1 MNIDV
6 HAHIIGPAFYD
17 AIKTIPGVT
26 TVPNRYGMGILK
38 HGETVINISQDWF
51 DSKHH
56 VGEMDK
62 RGIDISL
69 LSLTTPNLYVFPKDM
84 QAQAA
89 RIANDEAVD
98 RARLYPSRIR
108 VLASLP
114 LDDIPAAVQEV
125 DRVAAI
131 KEVCGISVGSNV
143 NGVALSDARFEPVWA
158 QINQHKMAVVEHP
171 NFPPFS
177 KDLPEYNLS
186 LMLGFFFET
195 QICVTRMIVN
205 GIFARNPD
213 MKFIVAH
220 TGAGMLGI
228 MNRLRNIPRAYP
240 DAQEKMKHRPFEEF
254 AKNLYYDSCAIDQN
268 ALMLAYNYVGREHMM
283 FGTDYPYTN
292 HGPEHVTSL
301 PISAEDKALMLSG
314 NAERVFG
321 LN

>member
-1 MNIDV
+1 MTIDV

-17 AIKTIPGVT
+17 AMKKIPGVT
-26 TVPNRYGMGILK
+26 TAPHRYGIAIVK
-38 HGETVINISQDWF
+38 DGETVINVSPDWF
-51 DSKHH
+51 DAKHH

-62 RGIDISL
+62 RGIDLSL
-69 LSLTTPNLYVFPKDM
+69 VSLTTPNLYVFPKEL

-89 RIANDEAVD
+89 RIANDEGVD

-114 LDDIPAAVQEV
+114 LDDIPAAIAEAE
-125 DRVAAI
+125 RVAGMA
-131 KEVCGISVGSNV
+131 EVCGISVGSNV
-143 NGVALSDARFEPVWA
+143 NGVALSDERFEPVWA
-158 QINQHKMAVVEHP
+158 KINEHQMAVVEHP
-171 NFPPFS
+171 NFPPFA

-205 GIFARNPD
+205 GIFARYPD

-228 MNRLRNIPRAYP
+228 MNRLRAIPNAYP
-240 DAQEKMKHRPFEEF
+240 DARAKMQQRPFEEF

-268 ALMLAYNYVGREHMM
+268 ALMLAYNYVGRGHMM

-292 HGPEHVTSL
+292 HGPEHVETL
-301 PISAEDKALMLSG
+301 PISAEDKALMLEG
-314 NAERVFG
+314 NAESVFG
-321 LN
+321 LT

>member
-1 MNIDV
+1 
-6 HAHIIGPAFYD
+6 
-17 AIKTIPGVT
+17 
-26 TVPNRYGMGILK
+26 
-38 HGETVINISQDWF
+38 
-51 DSKHH
+51 
-56 VGEMDK
+56 
-62 RGIDISL
+62 L
-69 LSLTTPNLYVFPKDM
+69 LSLTTPNLYVLPKEM
-84 QAQAA
+84 QADAA

-98 RARLYPSRIR
+98 RARLYPSRVR